1 MSSLGR
7 AGGMAVAGALLVAV
21 AVLAAWVRRPGPAPS
36 PCSDGGIPVLVDAG
50 EGRFP
55 RLECQAGGT
64 VPTGAASAVLLGQK
78 LDLNRAPLEE
88 LERLPGISP
97 ALARALVAA
106 RESRPGG
113 FRDWDEVDGL
123 PGVGPATLERLQAVL
138 ELKP

>member
-1 MSSLGR
+1 
-7 AGGMAVAGALLVAV
+7 MAVAAALLVAV
-21 AVLAAWVRRPGPAPS
+21 SVLAAWVRRAGPAAPL
-36 PCSDGGIPVLVDAG
+36 CGDGGVPVLVDAG
-50 EGRFP
+50 AGRLP
-55 RLECQAGGT
+55 RLECQAA
-64 VPTGAASAVLLGQK
+64 VEPSPVAASAVLLGRK

-113 FRDWDEVDGL
+113 FRDWSEVDGL
-123 PGVGPATLERLQAVL
+123 PGVGPATLERLQALL